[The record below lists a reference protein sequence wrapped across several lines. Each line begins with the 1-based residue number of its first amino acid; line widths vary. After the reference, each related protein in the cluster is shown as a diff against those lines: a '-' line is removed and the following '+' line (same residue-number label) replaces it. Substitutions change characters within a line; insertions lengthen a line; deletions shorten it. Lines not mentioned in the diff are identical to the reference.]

1 VTLSGE
7 LKYGVNWYFENALTG
22 LIDAPATAGFRR
34 LAGDTGLAWA
44 FPGTGSLAV
53 LNALDQVTDVQVLQT
68 PSVVVRNNAEA
79 TLNVGSRI
87 PISSVTFNPNGG
99 TGTNGT
105 ISQVQYL
112 DTGVILKVRPRVTK
126 DGMVFLDIVQ
136 EISQPGSVPDV
147 NGNVRIDSQKL
158 KTQAAVQS
166 GETVMLAGLIKDGTT
181 RGGSGL
187 PGLSRIPIIGGLFGV
202 QNSGTKREETIIL
215 ITPTLI
221 RNPQDARNLT
231 DEYGRRFR
239 ALEPLNRAPKQR

>member
-1 VTLSGE
+1 LRR
-7 LKYGVNWYFENALTG
+7 LTG
-22 LIDAPATAGFRR
+22 SDGV
-34 LAGDTGLAWA
+34 AWSI
-44 FPGTGSLAV
+44 PGNNSLAV
-53 LNALDQVTDVQVLQT
+53 INALDAVTDVQLLQT

-87 PISSVTFNPNGG
+87 PLASVTFNPNGG
-99 TGTNGT
+99 TGDNGT
-105 ISQVQYL
+105 FSQVQYL

-136 EISQPGSVPDV
+136 EISSPGSVPDK

-166 GETVMLAGLIKDGTT
+166 GDTVMLAGLIKDGVN

-202 QNSGTKREETIIL
+202 QNSGTRREETIIL

-221 RNPQDARNLT
+221 RNPQDARDLT

-239 ALEPLNRAPKQR
+239 ALEPLNWTPKQR